1 MRQDNKANT
10 ADSCQDRE
18 HERSSLVLVVLLLV
32 IVLATSSLVGYILG
46 RNSGPAPLGQVIDTI
61 LLTPEKR
68 SEIEAFHLTG
78 RIFYTD
84 GTPAAGRTLELHS
97 DPVTAVSDSAGGFLF
112 PNIPQGEH
120 TIYVLDGSGSV
131 ALQRDI
137 EIVRSSEARAV
148 AIDLQDNG
156 KYVLELSLDIRA
168 LEIEIELDAQS
179 LNINPERITY
189 ATYGGLVT
197 TPAGTASVRDGAVV
211 TPGGNVYLPDGTI
224 VLPGGAK
231 TDPAYLIEPTENVLM
246 NQPVVTEGISV
257 AADGTVTL
265 PDGAVIEP
273 GGTITPPGEAP
284 KTPGPGGAIVS
295 EGTVIPIGGQDGENT
310 LPGGTD
316 GNSSEAL
323 LRPDDSTAPDGGA
336 NITAPS
342 DSENGPKPWAVR
354 KKPALRRRTKR
365 GLPRRSAHLIP
376 QEADQGA
383 AAGSAGDGG
392 SGNSGGGNSGGS
404 EDPGGERGPRRERRP
419 QRERGPQ
426 RERRPQWERG
436 PRAGARIPSGS
447 ETLPSEPDSG
457 VLQVMNGKTDG
468 ARDPWEKKQHY

>member
-18 HERSSLVLVVLLLV
+18 HEEKQSCIGGTASSDCAGNFQPGGIYTGKKFRS
-32 IVLATSSLVGYILG
+32 
-46 RNSGPAPLGQVIDTI
+46 APLGQVIDTI

-197 TPAGTASVRDGAVV
+197 TPAGTASVRDG
-211 TPGGNVYLPDGTI
+211 GGGDAGRKR
-224 VLPGGAK
+224 VLAGWNDCAAGRRKNRP
-231 TDPAYLIEPTENVLM
+231 
-246 NQPVVTEGISV
+246 GIS
-257 AADGTVTL
+257 D
-265 PDGAVIEP
+265 
-273 GGTITPPGEAP
+273 
-284 KTPGPGGAIVS
+284 
-295 EGTVIPIGGQDGENT
+295 
-310 LPGGTD
+310 
-316 GNSSEAL
+316 
-323 LRPDDSTAPDGGA
+323 
-336 NITAPS
+336 
-342 DSENGPKPWAVR
+342 
-354 KKPALRRRTKR
+354 
-365 GLPRRSAHLIP
+365 
-376 QEADQGA
+376 
-383 AAGSAGDGG
+383 
-392 SGNSGGGNSGGS
+392 
-404 EDPGGERGPRRERRP
+404 
-419 QRERGPQ
+419 
-426 RERRPQWERG
+426 
-436 PRAGARIPSGS
+436 
-447 ETLPSEPDSG
+447 
-457 VLQVMNGKTDG
+457 
-468 ARDPWEKKQHY
+468 

>member
-1 MRQDNKANT
+1 M
-10 ADSCQDRE
+10 
-18 HERSSLVLVVLLLV
+18 
-32 IVLATSSLVGYILG
+32 
-46 RNSGPAPLGQVIDTI
+46 
-61 LLTPEKR
+61 
-68 SEIEAFHLTG
+68 
-78 RIFYTD
+78 
-84 GTPAAGRTLELHS
+84 
-97 DPVTAVSDSAGGFLF
+97 SDSAGGFLF

-273 GGTITPPGEAP
+273 GGTITPP
-284 KTPGPGGAIVS
+284 
-295 EGTVIPIGGQDGENT
+295 
-310 LPGGTD
+310 
-316 GNSSEAL
+316 
-323 LRPDDSTAPDGGA
+323 
-336 NITAPS
+336 
-342 DSENGPKPWAVR
+342 
-354 KKPALRRRTKR
+354 
-365 GLPRRSAHLIP
+365 RSAK
-376 QEADQGA
+376 DTGA
-383 AAGSAGDGG
+383 G
-392 SGNSGGGNSGGS
+392 
-404 EDPGGERGPRRERRP
+404 RRDCE
-419 QRERGPQ
+419 
-426 RERRPQWERG
+426 
-436 PRAGARIPSGS
+436 
-447 ETLPSEPDSG
+447 
-457 VLQVMNGKTDG
+457 
-468 ARDPWEKKQHY
+468 